1 MIQKKKIKRTNKPCP
16 FCVKK
21 TEPNYKD
28 LESLSIGISI
38 KKRIVSRWST
48 GVCQKHQGRLAS
60 AIKRARYL
68 ALLPFTDRV

>member
-1 MIQKKKIKRTNKPCP
+1 MIKKKKIKRTNKPCP

-28 LESLSIGISI
+28 VESLEIGISN
-38 KKRIVSRWST
+38 KRRIVSRWST
-48 GVCQKHQGRLAS
+48 GICQKHQGRLAS
-60 AIKRARYL
+60 AIKRARYI